1 MIHES
6 FVPPGISREVP
17 GVLQIAPGS
26 LYGKHEQLWSIILAG
41 GRGERISPFVYRW
54 KGRPIPKQ
62 YCAFVGRRSMLQ
74 HTLDR
79 AITLGERDHQF
90 TVIDRSHQNDAVYQL
105 ADHPRD
111 TVIMQPVNR
120 DTFPG
125 IFLPLTYVY
134 ARNAES
140 SVAIYPSDHFVYP
153 EKEFLAW
160 IDRAVYA
167 ADVLPDRLLLIGVQA
182 SGPEPDY
189 GWIAPGPELW
199 RDGKYSLNT
208 IKAFFEKPSP
218 VKARLLMESGC
229 LWNTMIVIAKTQTL
243 WRLGLK
249 FFPDT
254 MKLFELLKNAIG
266 TSCEEAVL
274 TAIYEAMPE
283 HNFSADLLTY
293 STDSI
298 AVVPMKGILWSDWG
312 RVERIAETLNIIG
325 KRPNFPGTILG
336 VQ

>member
-1 MIHES
+1 MIHEALI
-6 FVPPGISREVP
+6 PPDVSCEVT
-17 GVLQIAPGS
+17 GDLQIAPDS

-41 GRGERISPFVYRW
+41 GQGERISPFVCRW
-54 KGRPIPKQ
+54 RGRPIPKQ

-79 AITLGERDHQF
+79 AMTLGERDHQF

-134 ARNAES
+134 ARNTGS
-140 SVAIYPSDHFVYP
+140 TVAIYPSDHFVYP

-160 IDRAVYA
+160 IDRAVDA
-167 ADVLPDRLLLIGVQA
+167 VDVLPDRLLLIGIQA
-182 SGPEPDY
+182 SSPEPDY

-199 RDGKYSLNT
+199 RNGKYSLNT

-218 VKARLLMESGC
+218 AKARLLLESGC
-229 LWNTMIVIAKTQTL
+229 LWNTMIVIAKTHTL

-254 MKLFELLKNAIG
+254 MKLFERLKDAIG
-266 TSCEEAVL
+266 TSHEGAVL
-274 TAIYEAMPE
+274 RAIYKAMPE

-293 STDSI
+293 SADSI
-298 AVVPMKGILWSDWG
+298 AVMPMRGILWSDWG
-312 RVERIAETLNIIG
+312 RVERIAETLHIIG
-325 KRPNFPGTILG
+325 KRPNFPRTILE